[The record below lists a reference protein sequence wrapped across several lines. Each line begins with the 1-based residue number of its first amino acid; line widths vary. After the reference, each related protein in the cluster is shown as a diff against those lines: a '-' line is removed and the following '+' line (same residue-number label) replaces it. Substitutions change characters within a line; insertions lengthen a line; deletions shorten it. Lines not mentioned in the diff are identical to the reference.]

1 MQYRLLPAAPV
12 VWLLLVL
19 SLLHW
24 PGPARAASPGEPPAL
39 VLDGS
44 APRVEAWPAVSV
56 LAEDG
61 PRLTVAQA
69 FDAGSRFTPPRCAR
83 GTLGLQARAQWLR
96 LVIDVPV
103 GAPAPA
109 AWVLDIDYPPLQ
121 SIEVHQAVLDAAG
134 RPRWVQQ
141 ARLGAA
147 VPVAE
152 RALASRSH
160 ALPLALEGGARH
172 VVLVR
177 VETSGAMILPITLR
191 RPADFHAHA
200 QAEQMLQGVLGGLG
214 LFLVIYSLVQWA
226 SLREPLFGK
235 YALLVT
241 GSLWFSALQFGIG
254 AQYLWP
260 GNAWMEQHSGVLS
273 ALTATCGSFLFIEH
287 VLFEPG
293 RRRRFSRFMK
303 GGAVLCVMLAA
314 AYVLDL
320 VDMRTA
326 SAMVSVLGPIP
337 ALAGLPGAIARA
349 RRGDAVGASFLVAWA
364 VYFAATAVMVGVI
377 NGGIDATPWTL
388 HSFQIGATLDMLIF
402 MRVVGLRM
410 RDVQA
415 AARRAALEHDAL
427 RSLAHTDP
435 LTGLPNRRG
444 LQAALAAALPGAAP
458 GHLLALYMLDL
469 DGFKP
474 VNDQHGH
481 DVGDELLTAVAKRLR
496 DSVRSTDLVTRLGGD
511 EFVVMIAGLPS
522 EQRADESAQHWVEA
536 FRRPFRLRGHTCSV
550 GLTVGYALAPLDATD
565 PVELLKLADAAMYAG
580 KQDGKGC
587 ARRAR
592 PGEPAPVLEAG

>member
-1 MQYRLLPAAPV
+1 MQYRLLPAALV
-12 VWLLLVL
+12 VWHLLVAL
-19 SLLHW
+19 LLLHW
-24 PGPARAASPGEPPAL
+24 AGPARAAALPDPPAL

-44 APRVEAWPAVSV
+44 APRVEAWPALSV

-61 PRLTVAQA
+61 PPLTAAQA
-69 FDAGSRFTPPRCAR
+69 FDAASRFTPPPRAQ
-83 GTLGLQARAQWLR
+83 GTLGLQARPQWLR
-96 LVIDVPV
+96 LALDIPV
-103 GAPAPA
+103 GSPPG
-109 AWVLDIDYPPLQ
+109 WILDVGYPPLQ
-121 SIEVHQAVLDAAG
+121 SIEVHLAVLDPAG
-134 RPRWVQQ
+134 APRWVQQ
-141 ARLGAA
+141 ARLGSV

-152 RALASRSH
+152 RALSSRTH
-160 ALPLALEGGARH
+160 ALPLALEAGARH
-172 VVLVR
+172 IVLLR
-177 VETSGAMILPITLR
+177 VETAGAMILPITLSS
-191 RPADFHAHA
+191 PADFHARA
-200 QAEQMLQGVLGGLG
+200 LREQMLQGVLGGLG
-214 LFLVIYSLVQWA
+214 LFLLIYSLVQWT

-273 ALTATCGSFLFIEH
+273 ALTAACGSFLFIEH

-293 RRRRFSRFMK
+293 RRRLFSRFMK
-303 GGAVLCVMLAA
+303 AGATLCVVLAA
-314 AYVLDL
+314 AYALGL
-320 VDMRTA
+320 LGMRAA
-326 SAMVSVLGPIP
+326 SAVVSVLGLVP
-337 ALAGLPGAIARA
+337 ALAGVPGAIARA

-364 VYFAATAVMVGVI
+364 IYFAATAVIVGVI

-388 HSFQIGATLDMLIF
+388 HAFQIGATLDMLIF
-402 MRVVGLRM
+402 MRVVGMRM

-415 AARRAALEHDAL
+415 AARRAALEHESL

-444 LQAALAAALPGAAP
+444 LQAALAAALPDAAP

-481 DVGDELLTAVAKRLR
+481 DVGDELLAAVAKRLR

-511 EFVVMIAGLPS
+511 EFVVMISGLPS
-522 EQRADESAQHWVEA
+522 EQRAAESAQHWVEA
-536 FRRPFRLRGHTCSV
+536 FRRPFQLRGRTCAV
-550 GLTVGYALAPLDATD
+550 GLTVGYALAPLDGTD
-565 PVELLKLADAAMYAG
+565 PVELLKRADAAMYAG